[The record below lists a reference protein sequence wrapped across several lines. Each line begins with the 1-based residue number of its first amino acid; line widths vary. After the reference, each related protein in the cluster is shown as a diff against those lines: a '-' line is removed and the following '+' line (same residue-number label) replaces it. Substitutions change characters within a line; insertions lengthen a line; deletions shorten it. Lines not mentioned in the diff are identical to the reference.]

1 MKIPY
6 LDVVYVATLCIADKK
21 LEDLESFKG
30 VYSTKSDAYQ
40 ACVEVIM
47 DLKKKVTLH
56 KIVDSELEVCYKLCD
71 FEKVIEL
78 WNNSTDYKFKI
89 FKGPGL

>member
-21 LEDLESFKG
+21 LEELESFKG

-40 ACVEVIM
+40 ACVEKIM